1 MKAVKL
7 VFALLVIVFLT
18 IVVWQNQGVFMDK
31 KVLGIDLVAWNY
43 TTQPIHLSL
52 YFLSF
57 FLIGLLVAYFHG
69 LCERFRAKR
78 TIANQLQTIRNS
90 EKEIE
95 ALKNVVPA
103 EQANP
108 QNEEVSSSPNIP

>member
-1 MKAVKL
+1 

-69 LCERFRAKR
+69 LCERFRAKK
-78 TIANQLQTIRNS
+78 TIANQLQTIRT
-90 EKEIE
+90 
-95 ALKNVVPA
+95 P
-103 EQANP
+103 
-108 QNEEVSSSPNIP
+108 NEEVSSSPNIP